1 MFQIFKMAFRDLGR
15 NKRRTILSALAVAV
29 GMGLLLLMSGV
40 LVGEMQGALKNTI
53 QLFSGHLQIRGL
65 NYDENKIS
73 LKWEDLIENPQ
84 GLADTVKAQYPQIVD
99 ATPRLIASGIATRG
113 ENSRGVQVI
122 GIDPESQA
130 NQVYRQGLIDGD
142 FLTSDDREGILIG
155 QPLADKLGLAVG
167 EQVNLLV
174 NTSNGDIVE
183 QMFTIRGIYTTNT
196 FGYDESTVFLPLTK
210 AQTIT
215 GAEDRASLIFIMLK
229 DREQADSVAAAL
241 QSPNYTVVTWREM
254 NELIV
259 QVEDFSTAYMTIFY
273 LIVLGITAT
282 VVSNTLVMSV
292 FERTREIGI
301 LAAIGMKGRR
311 ILAQFLTEAALI
323 ATLGVIGGLIL
334 GGAITYYFGIN
345 GLPIDISQMGLTG
358 ILIENRIYT
367 HLTLDNVIY
376 LSGLT
381 YIITLIASFAP
392 ARMASRMEPVDAL
405 HGK

>member
-1 MFQIFKMAFRDLGR
+1 MIQLFKMAFRDLGR

-29 GMGLLLLMSGV
+29 GMGMLLMMSGV
-40 LVGEMQGALKNTI
+40 VVGEMQGALKNTI
-53 QLFSGHLQIRGL
+53 QLFSGHIQIRGL

-84 GLADTVKAQYPQIVD
+84 ALIDTVTTQYPQIVA
-99 ATPRLIASGIATRG
+99 ATPRLVASGIVTRG

-122 GIDPESQA
+122 GLDPESAA
-130 NQVYRQGLIDGD
+130 NQVYRQGLVTGD
-142 FLTSDDREGILIG
+142 FLTANDREGILVG

-167 EQVNLLV
+167 EQINLLV
-174 NTSNGDIVE
+174 NTSNGDVQE
-183 QMFTIRGIYTTNT
+183 QMFTIRGIYSTNT
-196 FGYDESTVFLPLTK
+196 FGYDESTVFLPLAK

-215 GAEDRASLIFIMLK
+215 GAENRASLIFIMLK
-229 DREQADSVAAAL
+229 DREQADAVAAAL
-241 QSPNYTVVTWREM
+241 KSPNYTVVTWRDM
-254 NELIV
+254 NAMIV
-259 QVEDFSTAYMTIFY
+259 QVEDFANAYMTIFY

-323 ATLGVIGGLIL
+323 ATLGVIGGIIF

-345 GLPIDISQMGLTG
+345 GFPMDISKFGLTG

-367 HLTLDNVIY
+367 VLTLDNVIY
-376 LSGLT
+376 LSVLT
-381 YIITLIASFAP
+381 YIVTLIASFAP
-392 ARMASRMEPVDAL
+392 ARMASRMEPVEAL

>member
-1 MFQIFKMAFRDLGR
+1 MIQLFKMAFRDLGR

-29 GMGLLLLMSGV
+29 GMGMLLMMSGV

-53 QLFSGHLQIRGL
+53 QLNSGHLQIRGL

-73 LKWEDLIENPQ
+73 LKWDDLIENPQ
-84 GLADTVKAQYPQIVD
+84 ALIDTVTAQYPQIVA
-99 ATPRLIASGIATRG
+99 ATPRLVASGIVTRG

-122 GIDPESQA
+122 GLDPESAA
-130 NQVYRQGLIDGD
+130 NQVYRQGLLEGD
-142 FLTSDDREGILIG
+142 FLTADDRDGILVG

-167 EQVNLLV
+167 EQINLLV
-174 NTSNGDIVE
+174 NTSNGDVQE
-183 QMFTIRGIYTTNT
+183 QMFTIRGIYSTNT
-196 FGYDESTVFLPLTK
+196 FGYDESTVFLPLAK

-215 GAEDRASLIFIMLK
+215 GAENRASLIFIMLK
-229 DREQADSVAAAL
+229 DREQSDAVAAAL
-241 QSPNYTVVTWREM
+241 QSPNYTVVTWRDM
-254 NELIV
+254 NAMIV
-259 QVEDFSTAYMTIFY
+259 QVEEFANAYMTIFY

-301 LAAIGMKGRR
+301 LAAIGMKGRC

-323 ATLGVIGGLIL
+323 ATLGVIGGIIF
-334 GGAITYYFGIN
+334 GGAITYYFGVN
-345 GLPIDISQMGLTG
+345 GFPMDVGKFGLTG

-367 HLTLDNVIY
+367 VLTLDNVIY
-376 LSGLT
+376 LSVLT
-381 YIITLIASFAP
+381 YIVTLVASFAP
-392 ARMASRMEPVDAL
+392 ARMASRMEPVEAL

>member
-1 MFQIFKMAFRDLGR
+1 MIQILKMAFRDLGR
-15 NKRRTILSALAVAV
+15 NKRRTLLSALAVTV
-29 GMGLLLLMSGV
+29 GLGLLVMMSGV

-99 ATPRLIASGIATRG
+99 ATPRLVASGIVTRG

-122 GIDPESQA
+122 GIDPDAQA
-130 NQVYRQGLIDGD
+130 NQVYREGLLEGD
-142 FLTSDDREGILIG
+142 FIAADDREGILVG
-155 QPLADKLGLAVG
+155 QPLADKLGLAVN
-167 EQVNLLV
+167 EQINLLV
-174 NTSNGDIVE
+174 NTSNGDVVE

-196 FGYDESTVFLPLTK
+196 FGYDESTVFLPLLK

-229 DREQADSVAAAL
+229 DREQADAVAAAL
-241 QSPNYTVVTWREM
+241 QSPDYMVVTWRDM
-254 NELIV
+254 NAMIV
-259 QVEDFSTAYMTIFY
+259 EVEEFANAYMTIFY

-311 ILAQFLTEAALI
+311 ILAQFLVEAALI
-323 ATLGVIGGLIL
+323 ATLGVIGGIL
-334 GGAITYYFGIN
+334 FGGAITYYFGVN
-345 GLPIDISQMGLTG
+345 GFPIDISKFGLTG
-358 ILIENRIYT
+358 ILIGNRIYPV
-367 HLTLDNVIY
+367 LTLDNVIY
-376 LSGLT
+376 LSVLT
-381 YIITLIASFAP
+381 YIVTIVASFAP

>member
-1 MFQIFKMAFRDLGR
+1 MFQLFKMAFRDLGR

-40 LVGEMQGALKNTI
+40 LVGEMSGALKNTI

-84 GLADTVKAQYPQIVD
+84 ALADTVKGQYPQIVD
-99 ATPRLIASGIATRG
+99 ATPRLVASGIVTRG

-122 GIDPESQA
+122 GFDPDAQA
-130 NQVYRQGLIDGD
+130 NQVYRQGLIDGE
-142 FLTSDDREGILIG
+142 FLTPDDREGVLVG
-155 QPLADKLGLAVG
+155 QPLAEKLGLAVG
-167 EQVNLLV
+167 GQIKLLV
-174 NTSNGDIVE
+174 NTSNGDVQE
-183 QMFTIRGIYTTNT
+183 QLFTIRGIYTTNT
-196 FGYDESTVFLPLTK
+196 FGYDESTVFLPLAK

-215 GAEDRASLIFIMLK
+215 GAENRASLIFIMLK
-229 DREQADSVAAAL
+229 DKEQAEAVAAAL
-241 QSPNYTVVTWREM
+241 QSPKYTVVTWRDM
-254 NELIV
+254 NAMIV
-259 QVEDFSTAYMTIFY
+259 QVEDFANAYMTIFY

-301 LAAIGMKGRR
+301 LAAIGMKGRS

-323 ATLGVIGGLIL
+323 ATLGVIGGIIL
-334 GGAITYYFGIN
+334 GGALVAYFGRF
-345 GLPIDISQMGLTG
+345 GLPLDISKFGMTG

-367 HLTLDNVIY
+367 VLTLNNVVY
-376 LSGLT
+376 LSILT
-381 YIITLIASFAP
+381 YIVTIVASFAP
-392 ARMASRMEPVDAL
+392 ARMASRMEPVEAL